1 MFSCFVE
8 HRGLTPI
15 SFAGSN
21 QAPSLLWESN
31 ERYGLSSS
39 LKKKKKKA
47 CGWIIYWNVNWWVV
61 SCSIFSSLLFQEC
74 GQASRDVNCAPEV
87 VQSTTCQSIHGR
99 PPRKFRKLCV
109 AHGYGWEKISKDQAQ
124 ISCHPGQNG
133 DLRSR
138 LSWFKIYCI
147 MWCFGTFVYIYRFPS
162 SL

>member
-15 SFAGSN
+15 SFTGSN
-21 QAPSLLWESN
+21 QTPSLLWESN

-39 LKKKKKKA
+39 LKKKKNA

-74 GQASRDVNCAPEV
+74 GQASWDANCPPEV

-99 PPRKFRKLCV
+99 PPGKFRKLCIV
-109 AHGYGWEKISKDQAQ
+109 QGWGWKSISNDWAR
-124 ISCHPGQNG
+124 ISCHPRQNG
-133 DLRSR
+133 GLRSS
-138 LSWFKIYCI
+138 LTWFKVYCI
-147 MWCFGTFVYIYRFPS
+147 IWCFCTLVCRYRFPS